1 MAHGP
6 GRPEARP
13 VGLLESAL
21 VVATPLVVGA
31 LGTIW
36 TAPAIG
42 GWYRTLEKPPWNPPD
57 WIFGPVWTALYALM
71 GIALLQVWRLDRN
84 RPEVRLALALF
95 GVQLLLN
102 LGWSWVFFER
112 RRTDLALLEILA
124 LLLAIGATVA
134 SFGRLRRGAAL
145 LLLPYLAWTAF
156 ATLLNADIVRRNG

>member
-1 MAHGP
+1 MPSRP
-6 GRPEARP
+6 GRPVDRP
-13 VGLLESAL
+13 TGLVESAL
-21 VVATPLVVGA
+21 VVATPLVVGG

-36 TAPAIG
+36 TARAIP

-57 WIFGPVWTALYALM
+57 WIFGPVWTALYVLM
-71 GIALLQVWRLDRN
+71 GIALLQIWRLDRD

-95 GVQLLLN
+95 AVQLLLN
-102 LGWSWVFFER
+102 LGWSWVFFGR

-124 LLLAIGATVA
+124 LLLAIGATIA
-134 SFGRLRRGAAL
+134 SFGRLRRRAAL